1 MLLKRCTAKE
11 EHRRLQ
17 CRVYLKRYLPNCTYI
32 STQNKVN
39 FIDGIQEISECLVY
53 GLYVLYNS
61 TLYDMYYRILNGS
74 TQVNSTEMNE
84 IPVPSLSIIEK
95 MGKELMKT
103 KNLSEAHCDEILNSY
118 I

>member
-1 MLLKRCTAKE
+1 
-11 EHRRLQ
+11 
-17 CRVYLKRYLPNCTYI
+17 
-32 STQNKVN
+32 
-39 FIDGIQEISECLVY
+39 
-53 GLYVLYNS
+53 
-61 TLYDMYYRILNGS
+61 MYYRILNGS